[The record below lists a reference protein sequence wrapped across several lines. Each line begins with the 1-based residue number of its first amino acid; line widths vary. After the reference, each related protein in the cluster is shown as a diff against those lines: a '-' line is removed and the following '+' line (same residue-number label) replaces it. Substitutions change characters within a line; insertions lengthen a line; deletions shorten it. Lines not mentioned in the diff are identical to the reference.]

1 MPPVKRSFLPA
12 ITAFAALALVGCGTG
27 GGSGNA
33 EDRAMDEEGM
43 PSTMVWSTY
52 GTGTSTYAD
61 VAVATEAISRN
72 EEDTAVR
79 VVTSDTAIGR
89 LAPLSRGQAH
99 FSRTGDE
106 YIFAFEAE
114 HEFVDP
120 GWGPQD
126 LRVAWSPVAPHGLA
140 VPENS
145 TIETMEDLEGSN
157 FPTITANPSVNNKLE
172 AFLAYGDLTTDDTN
186 QIQLGYGEQ
195 PDAVDNGQLDVL
207 FQQVYGPSLYE
218 LEATTPIRWLQL
230 DEDETEKVA
239 RLSAVAPSTFIG
251 EFSGAPGQDEG
262 EVGTTL
268 YYPIPVVTYADMNDA
283 AVYETITA
291 LVEYYDEYKDS
302 TATAE
307 EWGIDNI
314 ALEPIQVPF
323 HDGMIRFLEE
333 HDLWTPEAQMRQEQL
348 VERGAAL
355 RDAWDE
361 IVEDTEPDD
370 LREVWEA
377 RKADIPLPDHLQ

>member
-1 MPPVKRSFLPA
+1 MPYLKRSFLPT
-12 ITAFAALALVGCGTG
+12 ITVAAALTFVGCSTG
-27 GGSGNA
+27 GGSGDA
-33 EDRAMDEEGM
+33 ADRVMEKEGM

-72 EEDTAVR
+72 EDSAVR
-79 VVTSDTAIGR
+79 VITSDTAIGR

-106 YIFAFEAE
+106 YIFAFEGE
-114 HEFVDP
+114 YEFVDP

-126 LRVAWSPVAPHGLA
+126 LRVAWAPVAPHGLA
-140 VPENS
+140 VPADS
-145 TIETMEDLEGSN
+145 DIESIEDLQGSD

-172 AFLAYGDLTTDDTN
+172 AFLAYGGLTPEDTN
-186 QIQLGYGEQ
+186 QIELGYGEQ

-218 LEATTPIRWLQL
+218 LEATTPIRWLEL
-230 DEDETEKVA
+230 DEDDTEKVG
-239 RLSAVAPSTFIG
+239 RLNSVAPSTFIG
-251 EFSGAPGQDEG
+251 EFSGAPGQED
-262 EVGTTL
+262 EVGTTM
-268 YYPIPVVTYADMNDA
+268 YYPIPVVTYADMNEP

-291 LVEYYDEYKDS
+291 LIEHYDEYKDS
-302 TATAE
+302 TATAD

-314 ALEPIQVPF
+314 APEPIQVPF
-323 HDGMIRFLEE
+323 HEGLIRVLKE
-333 HDLWTPEAQMRQEQL
+333 HDLWTPEAQVRQDQL
-348 VERGAAL
+348 VERGEAL
-355 RDAWDE
+355 RQAWDE
-361 IVEDTEPDD
+361 IVDDTDPSD

-377 RKADIPLPDHLQ
+377 RKAEIPLPDHLQ